1 MQSVCRRIMHRLM
14 FALAFVPGVTPGL
27 AFAHDLE
34 IHGSN
39 TIGATLAPMLITGF
53 LEQLTGAPATA
64 TATGTENE
72 TVLTTMRGSKPLTV
86 SVAAHGSSTGF
97 TAMMASKADI
107 WAASRR
113 IKDTEVNA
121 MAGQADMTTAD
132 SEHIIAIDGL
142 AILVHPSNPVDQLS
156 IETLAKIFAGE
167 ITNWSAFGGPD
178 LTIRVYA
185 RDDRS
190 GTWDT
195 FKDLVLAGKYRLT
208 DKALRYESNDQ
219 LSDDISGDPA
229 GIGFTGFASVRSS
242 KLLAIAD
249 GNAPALRPSEL
260 SVATEDYPLSRR
272 LYLYTP
278 GASSK
283 PLAQA
288 FIDFAQS
295 QTGQD
300 IVAETGFFSQNPF
313 AVDPVQ
319 DDSVPDTFKRLTEP
333 YQRLSVNVRFTEGRT
348 LLDNK
353 AQRDLL
359 RIQHYLGETGRTGKD
374 LMLIGFA
381 DEQSDEL
388 RAQMIS
394 ELRALTVSKALRERG
409 TLVPGHTGYGHSMR
423 VGAAGGDNGA
433 TRNGRVEVWV
443 RR

>member
-1 MQSVCRRIMHRLM
+1 
-14 FALAFVPGVTPGL
+14 
-27 AFAHDLE
+27 
-34 IHGSN
+34 
-39 TIGATLAPMLITGF
+39 
-53 LEQLTGAPATA
+53 
-64 TATGTENE
+64 
-72 TVLTTMRGSKPLTV
+72 
-86 SVAAHGSSTGF
+86 
-97 TAMMASKADI
+97 
-107 WAASRR
+107 
-113 IKDTEVNA
+113 
-121 MAGQADMTTAD
+121 MTTAD

-195 FKDLVLAGKYRLT
+195 LKDLVLTGKYMLT

-229 GIGFTGFASVRSS
+229 GIGFIG
-242 KLLAIAD
+242 
-249 GNAPALRPSEL
+249 
-260 SVATEDYPLSRR
+260 
-272 LYLYTP
+272 
-278 GASSK
+278 
-283 PLAQA
+283 
-288 FIDFAQS
+288 FAQS

-300 IVAETGFFSQNPF
+300 IVAESGFFSQNPF

-333 YQRLSVNVRFTEGRT
+333 YQRLSVNVRFAEGRT

-388 RAQMIS
+388 RAQIIS
-394 ELRALTVSKALRERG
+394 ELRALSVSKALRERG
-409 TLVPGHTGYGHSMR
+409 TLVPGHTGYGHYMP